1 MGTQHLQAED
11 EITPKVRDRVMQE
24 VRSHFR
30 PEFLNRLDDM
40 ILFRPLT
47 KQQLTHVVDI
57 QLGAVKQLL
66 EAKNLS
72 MVIDHSAKEILAERG
87 YDPTF
92 GARPLKRLITELIL
106 NPLSEKILAGD
117 FRSGDSILI
126 SGVRGG
132 ELEFHKAREISAKS
146 ARI

>member
-72 MVIDHSAKEILAERG
+72 MLIDQKAKEILAERG
-87 YDPTF
+87 YDPTY

-106 NPLSEKILAGD
+106 NPLSEKILAGE
-117 FRSGDSILI
+117 FKSGDTII
-126 SGVRGG
+126 ASGTQGG
-132 ELEFHKAREISAKS
+132 EISFHKESLASAKI
-146 ARI
+146 ARA